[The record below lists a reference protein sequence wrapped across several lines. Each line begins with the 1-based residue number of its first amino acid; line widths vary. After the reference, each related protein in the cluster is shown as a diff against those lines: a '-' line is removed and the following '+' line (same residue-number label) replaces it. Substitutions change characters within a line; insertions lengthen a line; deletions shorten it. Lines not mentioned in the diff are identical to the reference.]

1 MEASEYVLHY
11 NPTLG
16 NSFALATAED
26 VEAKVRVGDDDYG
39 EIFDPPIEQFR
50 EGPA

>member
-26 VEAKVRVGDDDYG
+26 VEAMAGSATTTTTARYSA
-39 EIFDPPIEQFR
+39 PR
-50 EGPA
+50 